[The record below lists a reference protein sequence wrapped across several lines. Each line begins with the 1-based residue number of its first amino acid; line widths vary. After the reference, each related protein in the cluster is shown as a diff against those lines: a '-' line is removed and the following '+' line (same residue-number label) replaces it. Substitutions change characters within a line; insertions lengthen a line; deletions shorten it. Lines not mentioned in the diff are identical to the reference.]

1 MARRTEKP
9 ALALVATVSLGTLVP
24 FPAAAADFPGCD
36 AALQAGTAD
45 ALRAFLLANPDS
57 PCSPLAR
64 RALVDRILQNQPSV
78 PPSGDGTVDPDGGP
92 DEGGD
97 GGPDFPVG
105 PNIYP

>member
-24 FPAAAADFPGCD
+24 FPAVAADFPGCD

-45 ALRAFLLANPDS
+45 ALRAFLLTNPDG
-57 PCSPLAR
+57 PCAPLAR
-64 RALVDRILQNQPSV
+64 RALVDQILRGHPSV
-78 PPSGDGTVDPDGGP
+78 PPSGEGTVDPDGGP

-105 PNIYP
+105 PNIYQ